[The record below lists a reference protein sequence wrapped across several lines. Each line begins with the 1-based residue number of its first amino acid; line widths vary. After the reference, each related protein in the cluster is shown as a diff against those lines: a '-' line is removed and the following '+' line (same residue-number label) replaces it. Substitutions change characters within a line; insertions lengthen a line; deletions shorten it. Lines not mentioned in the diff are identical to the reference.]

1 MWLTSAALTG
11 HLVLSTVHTIDASQ
25 TLQRIMSF
33 YPEEQHD
40 QVAIDLSLS
49 LQGIVSQRL
58 IPRLDGS
65 GRIPAIELLRNTP
78 AVAQLLREQRYG
90 DLEDLIAGLCTSEIQ
105 TFNGALMEL
114 VNQKLIS
121 QDTAK
126 AYSTNPDEL
135 FAASGNVHWEHVS
148 CK

>member
-1 MWLTSAALTG
+1 MTVEDPIEFTFFRSPVAISQREVGTDTTSFHEALRRVVRQSPDVIMIGEMRDRESIDVAMSAALTG

-65 GRIPAIELLRNTP
+65 GRIPAIELLRNT
-78 AVAQLLREQRYG
+78 AVAQL
-90 DLEDLIAGLCTSEIQ
+90 
-105 TFNGALMEL
+105 
-114 VNQKLIS
+114 
-121 QDTAK
+121 
-126 AYSTNPDEL
+126 
-135 FAASGNVHWEHVS
+135 
-148 CK
+148 